1 MKQAIFTTY
10 ENRLIELRRQHDAK
24 EITSGQYIFERAKAL
39 RIYTAGLALEKYRMN
54 QITLEEL
61 IENLNQTFKR
71 KAEND

>member
-61 IENLNQTFKR
+61 IENLNQTFNR

>member
-10 ENRLIELRRQHDAK
+10 ENGLIELRRQHDAK

>member
-1 MKQAIFTTY
+1 MKQTIYLNYKNQLT
-10 ENRLIELRRQHDAK
+10 ELRRQHDAK

-39 RIYTAGLALEKYRMN
+39 RIYTAGMALEKYRMN

-61 IENLNQTFKR
+61 IENLNQTFNR